1 MSSDPLLIVDDDPQN
16 LALMRQILA
25 AHHRLIF
32 ARSGTEAL
40 AAATKCRPALILLDI
55 RMPGMD
61 GYAVCRALKAAPETA
76 DIPVVFVTALSEV
89 GDEAAG
95 FAAGAVDYIVKPLS
109 APIVQARVATHLSLV
124 KTSRLERSYRDAL
137 AMLGTAGHFNDTDTG
152 MHIWRMGAYAREVAR
167 SIGWGPAACDEL
179 YHAAPMHD
187 MGKIGI
193 PSQILRKPGKLDAQE
208 WVVMKEHTRIG
219 HGILSKSE
227 APVFKLAAEIALHHH
242 ERWDGSGYP
251 DGLAGTAIPECA
263 RIVAIA
269 DVFDALTMTRPYK
282 EAWPVE
288 RAVSTMRESS
298 GSHFEPRLLE
308 CFCEILPQILVIK
321 ADWDARETEGEA
333 ADDSM
338 LAQLA
343 SPL

>member
-25 AHHRLIF
+25 AHHRLVF

-40 AAATKCRPALILLDI
+40 AAATKCWPALILLDI
-55 RMPGMD
+55 QMPDMD
-61 GYAVCRALKAAPETA
+61 GYAVCRALKADPQTA
-76 DIPVVFVTALSEV
+76 AIPVIFVTALSEV

-109 APIVQARVATHLSLV
+109 APIVQARVETHLSLV
-124 KTSRLERSYRDAL
+124 QTSRLEQSYRDAL

-167 SIGWGPAACDEL
+167 SIGWNPAACDEL
-179 YHAAPMHD
+179 YYAAPMHD

-193 PSQILRKPGKLDAQE
+193 PGEILRKPGKLDARE
-208 WVVMKEHTRIG
+208 WTVMKEHARIG
-219 HGILSKSE
+219 HGILSKSD

-242 ERWDGSGYP
+242 EKWDGSGYP
-251 DGLAGTAIPECA
+251 DGLLGTAIPECA

-269 DVFDALTMTRPYK
+269 DVFDALTMKRPYK
-282 EAWPVE
+282 EAWSVE
-288 RAVSTMRESS
+288 RALATMRESS

-308 CFCEILPQILVIK
+308 CFCEILPQILIVK
-321 ADWDARETEGEA
+321 ADWDEREA
-333 ADDSM
+333 AGDSSDGSV

-343 SPL
+343 STI